1 MAGVAAPWDS
11 YGVGVGRG
19 ERVHFTIGETRGGV
33 PGREGKAPGN
43 QHLQTQQGEAGTDNR
58 KVECAACVAA
68 EDRAVARPG
77 RHKNNKQ
84 AGPISKQQQQAA
96 ANFILAR
103 GEQQSGPITRY
114 KFGVVRVRCL
124 ASYSTALFTHSLT
137 KKNQHNE
144 SVRAHQSRH
153 GTATTC

>member
-1 MAGVAAPWDS
+1 MVWVW
-11 YGVGVGRG
+11 GVGGACTSQSGKPGG
-19 ERVHFTIGETRGGV
+19 EC
-33 PGREGKAPGN
+33 REGRAKRLAINTSGPN
-43 QHLQTQQGEAGTDNR
+43 RASAGTNIR
-58 KVECAACVAA
+58 EVECAACVAA